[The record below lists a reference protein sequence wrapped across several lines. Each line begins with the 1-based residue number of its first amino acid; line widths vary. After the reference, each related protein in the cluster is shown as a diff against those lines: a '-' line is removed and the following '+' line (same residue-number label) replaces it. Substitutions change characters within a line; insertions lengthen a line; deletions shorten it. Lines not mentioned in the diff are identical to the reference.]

1 MQTAKNSLPFFSL
14 KRFAIYAAALG
25 FAHLIGLAAAT
36 GSTLAS
42 NADFTAF
49 YSAGRLFN
57 ESPDLLY
64 DVAAQQRE
72 VIHVE
77 PKFPTNAYLPFVN
90 PPFVVA
96 IFGPLAHLPYLWA
109 YLIWCLITS
118 ILYFGGLRLLL
129 TATPHITDA
138 KSLYLLAFGFIPF
151 HFNTLLNGQL
161 SAIGFFFV
169 VLAIVLDRRGKLLLS
184 GLALVGLLYKLPL
197 LLLILPMLVIT
208 GRFRTLMGFI
218 GGAMGLILVSFTF
231 LRPHHWVDYVRITR
245 WFAQNKTTYND
256 VFETASYVDI
266 ETFFHRLI
274 ANSNIRFFVTSLTA
288 LALAV
293 LVIIAWR
300 RAGKSA
306 LAWAISITWG
316 LVLNVYVP
324 IHDTILLFIAGPIL
338 IESYL
343 RAGRRV
349 STTAVF
355 LMALLYLCSWIALP
369 LSIKPGWILTL
380 ALVAFGCILNFAP
393 VESRSEPAH
402 DTPPRV
408 GNRENDNHL
417 QTALT

>member
-1 MQTAKNSLPFFSL
+1 MQPAKISLPFFSL

-25 FAHLIGLAAAT
+25 FAHLVGLAAAT

-72 VIHVE
+72 VIEVE

-90 PPFVVA
+90 PPFVIA

-109 YLIWCLITS
+109 YLLWCFVTS

-129 TATPHITDA
+129 TATPHIADA

-169 VLAIVLDRRGKLLLS
+169 ALAIVLERQGKLFLS

-197 LLLILPMLVIT
+197 LLLILPMIVIT
-208 GRFRTLMGFI
+208 RRFRTLAGFVV
-218 GGAMGLILVSFTF
+218 GAMGLVLASLTF
-231 LRPHHWVDYVRITR
+231 LRPHLWVDYVRITR
-245 WFAQNKTTYND
+245 WFAHNKTTYND
-256 VFETASYVDI
+256 VFETASYVDM

-274 ANSNIRFFVTSLTA
+274 AKGNIRFFVTTLTA
-288 LALAV
+288 FVLAV

-300 RAGKSA
+300 RAGRAS

-343 RAGRRV
+343 RADRRV
-349 STTAVF
+349 PTIALF
-355 LMALLYLCSWIALP
+355 LMALLYVCSWVALP
-369 LSIKPGWILTL
+369 LSIKTGWIMTL
-380 ALVAFGCILNFAP
+380 ALVAFGCILNLAP
-393 VESRSEPAH
+393 VESRSASVH
-402 DTPPRV
+402 DTRLRV
-408 GNRENDNHL
+408 DEDNV

>member
-1 MQTAKNSLPFFSL
+1 MQPAAKISLPFFSL

-25 FAHLIGLAAAT
+25 LAHLVGLAAAT
-36 GSTLAS
+36 GTTLAS

-96 IFGPLAHLPYLWA
+96 IFAPLAHLPYLWA

-118 ILYFGGLRLLL
+118 TLYFGGLYLLL
-129 TATPHITDA
+129 SATPHISDA

-169 VLAIVLDRRGKLLLS
+169 VLAIVLDVRGKLFLS

-208 GRFRTLMGFI
+208 GRFKTLAGFVVGAI
-218 GGAMGLILVSFTF
+218 GLVLTSFTF
-231 LRPHHWVDYVRITR
+231 LRPHLWVDYVRITR

-256 VFETASYVDI
+256 VFQTGSYVDI
-266 ETFFHRLI
+266 ESFFHRLI
-274 ANSNIRFFVTSLTA
+274 GDGNIRFVVTTVTAFA
-288 LALAV
+288 LAI

-300 RAGKSA
+300 RAGRSA

-324 IHDTILLFIAGPIL
+324 IHDTILLIIAGPLL
-338 IESYL
+338 IESYF

-349 STTAVF
+349 PTTALV
-355 LMALLYLCSWIALP
+355 LMALLYVCSWVALP
-369 LSIKPGWILTL
+369 LSMKTGWIMTL
-380 ALVAFGCILNFAP
+380 ALVAFGCILNLAP
-393 VESRSEPAH
+393 VESGQRTDRADVTMRPNPECSSP
-402 DTPPRV
+402 T
-408 GNRENDNHL
+408 
-417 QTALT
+417 